1 MKLIKT
7 VTDNWVNIENVKNFY
22 VALDPATLSRY
33 LVKADE
39 AIIHLVIADDGD
51 LPSLAK
57 ASDEAHDWLDKFIAN
72 LFERKNQHVQSKSN
86 RVD

>member
-7 VTDNWVNIENVKNFY
+7 VTANWVNIENVKNFY
-22 VALDPATLSRY
+22 VALDPVTLSRY

-72 LFERKNQHVQSKSN
+72 LLNGENQNGNNSYT
-86 RVD
+86 